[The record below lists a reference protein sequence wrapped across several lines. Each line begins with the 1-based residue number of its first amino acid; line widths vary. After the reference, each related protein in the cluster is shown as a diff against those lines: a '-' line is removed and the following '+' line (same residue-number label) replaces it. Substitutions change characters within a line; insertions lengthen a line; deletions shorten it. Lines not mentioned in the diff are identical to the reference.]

1 MCYIKQHDAKRE
13 KGRKTKQI
21 QFHAVQQSRRI
32 VKTELNYRT
41 TEAENKLEQ
50 KKMEKTK
57 YMNAQTKGQTKKYQP
72 EKIHKHAIIQ
82 IYCI

>member
-50 KKMEKTK
+50 KDW
-57 YMNAQTKGQTKKYQP
+57 KKQNT
-72 EKIHKHAIIQ
+72 
-82 IYCI
+82 